1 MTGFASERRET
12 SAGEL
17 TVSLRSV
24 NHRGL
29 DLHFHG
35 GHDFSV
41 FENEMRSL
49 LKSSIGRGHVEVR
62 FALQRPE
69 TAGALSLNRA
79 TLQRYIAAFREI
91 SKELGAT
98 QEPDL
103 NAFLTLRGVID
114 EAPAAGNNLGA
125 EFLPE
130 LLSAIEACAA
140 ALNKHREREG
150 GALRDEMIRHAAEID
165 DWTEEIAAV
174 RAEALPYFR
183 TRLRE
188 RLAELLDSSGIS
200 ETRLTEEA
208 ALLADRSD
216 IQEEIVR
223 LGVHTAELRKTLA
236 KGGEVGKRLDFLL
249 QEMNR
254 EANTTLAKSAAV
266 GEPGLRITNLGL
278 AIKANI
284 ERIREQALN
293 LE

>member
-1 MTGFASERRET
+1 
-12 SAGEL
+12 L
-17 TVSLRSV
+17 
-24 NHRGL
+24 
-29 DLHFHG
+29 
-35 GHDFSV
+35 
-41 FENEMRSL
+41 
-49 LKSSIGRGHVEVR
+49 
-62 FALQRPE
+62 P
-69 TAGALSLNRA
+69 
-79 TLQRYIAAFREI
+79 
-91 SKELGAT
+91 
-98 QEPDL
+98 
-103 NAFLTLRGVID
+103 
-114 EAPAAGNNLGA
+114 A

-130 LLSAIEACAA
+130 LLEAIEACAT

-150 GALRDEMIRHAAEID
+150 GELRDEMSRHAAEID
-165 DWTEEIAAV
+165 GWTREIAAV

-188 RLAELLDSSGIS
+188 RLAELLDSSAIS

-223 LGVHTAELRKTLA
+223 LGVHTAEIRKTLA
-236 KGGEVGKRLDFLL
+236 EGGEVGKRLDFLL

-254 EANTTLAKSAAV
+254 ETNTTLAKSAAV

>member
-12 SAGEL
+12 RAGEL

-35 GHDFSV
+35 GHEFSV

-62 FALQRPE
+62 FALERPG
-69 TAGALSLNRA
+69 TAGELALNRA

-91 SKELGAT
+91 SKELSAT

-103 NAFLTLRGVID
+103 NAFLTLRGVIE
-114 EAPAAGNNLGA
+114 EAPVGNGLGA

-130 LLSAIEACAA
+130 LLEAIDTCAA
-140 ALNKHREREG
+140 VLNEHREHEG
-150 GALRDEMIRHAAEID
+150 GALRDEMSRHAAEID
-165 DWTEEIAAV
+165 GWSKEIAAV

-223 LGVHTAELRKTLA
+223 LGVHTRELKKILAE
-236 KGGEVGKRLDFLL
+236 GGEVGKRLDFLL

-254 EANTTLAKSAAV
+254 EINTTLAKSAAV